1 MTERELT
8 LALRLWMRIREPRI
22 ISVLRFFMYLG
33 FLAGG
38 IATIH
43 SPPTSIQG
51 AMGLPAMIML
61 GWLLAAGALM
71 GAVSVLPGAWWLER
85 VGVATVALY
94 CSGYMWIIMVL
105 HVTEGSTR
113 LLQAAAVFGI
123 IFSQSIRFVS
133 IWERPYDPDLRQL

>member
-8 LALRLWMRIREPRI
+8 LALRLWMRIREPRVV
-22 ISVLRFFMYLG
+22 SVLRFFMYLG

-38 IATIH
+38 IATIN

-51 AMGLPAMIML
+51 AMGLPAMTML

-85 VGVATVALY
+85 VGVAAVALSFSVY
-94 CSGYMWIIMVL
+94 LWSIMVL
-105 HVTEGSTR
+105 HVTEGGNR

-123 IFSQSIRFVS
+123 ILSQAIRFVR

>member
-85 VGVATVALY
+85 AGVATVALSY
-94 CSGYMWIIMVL
+94 SVDLWIIVAP
-105 HVTEGSTR
+105 HVTEDGT
-113 LLQAAAVFGI
+113 G
-123 IFSQSIRFVS
+123 
-133 IWERPYDPDLRQL
+133 